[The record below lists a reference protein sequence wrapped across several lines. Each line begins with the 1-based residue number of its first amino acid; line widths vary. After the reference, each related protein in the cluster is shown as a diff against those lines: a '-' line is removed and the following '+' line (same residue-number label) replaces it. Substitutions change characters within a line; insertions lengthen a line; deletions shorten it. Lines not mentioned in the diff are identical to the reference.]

1 MTGATTPK
9 LRFPGFR
16 DPWKPTA
23 VSTLLEKQSVPVD
36 VDLAQ
41 TYRQIGVR
49 SHGKGIFHKDAVT
62 GAELG
67 DKRVFHIVPN
77 AFVVNIVFAWEQAV
91 ALTSDAEAG
100 FIASHRFP
108 MYTEKSGKSY
118 LPFLRHMFLTKRGKL
133 LLEIASP
140 GGAGRNKTLGQ
151 QEFLKLKPVV
161 PSRAEQKKIADA
173 IGAVDAKLAAL
184 AAKQAALGRFKAGLM
199 QKLFS
204 QQLRFRRDNGQAFP
218 DWQEKRLGDVF
229 TWVKTNSL
237 SREFLTHDSGSVQN
251 IHYGDIHTKFRPLF
265 RQSMESVPFVGAN
278 SGLKPFSDEEY
289 CRVGDVVIADASEDY
304 ADIGK
309 AIEIV
314 EVRERSM
321 VAGLHTYIARPKIG
335 SLVVGFS
342 GYLLRSAP
350 MRRQVMRIAQGISV
364 LGVSKGNLE
373 ELTFWIPC
381 PDEQQKIADALSAM
395 DGKIQAVADQIT
407 KLQTFKKGLLQQ
419 MFV

>member
-9 LRFPGFR
+9 LRFPGLR
-16 DPWKPTA
+16 EPWKPTA

-108 MYTEKSGKSY
+108 MFTEKSGKSY

-161 PSRAEQKKIADA
+161 PGRAEQKKIADA
-173 IGAVDAKLAAL
+173 VDAVDAKLAAL

-204 QQLRFRRDNGQAFP
+204 QQLRFTQDDGKAFP
-218 DWQEKRLGDVF
+218 DWQEIELRSVSTINPKSPKLPNRFRYIDLESVNAGTLGAVGEIEA
-229 TWVKTNSL
+229 TEAP
-237 SREFLTHDSGSVQN
+237 SRAQRVLQR
-251 IHYGDIHTKFRPLF
+251 GDILYQMVRPYQRNNLYFELDGVYVGSTGYAQIRARQNRQYLFHVLHTDEFVNRVLERCTGTGYPAINSNDLGKVT
-265 RQSMESVPFVGAN
+265 VPF
-278 SGLKPFSDEEY
+278 P
-289 CRVGDVVIADASEDY
+289 
-304 ADIGK
+304 
-309 AIEIV
+309 
-314 EVRERSM
+314 
-321 VAGLHTYIARPKIG
+321 H
-335 SLVVGFS
+335 
-342 GYLLRSAP
+342 
-350 MRRQVMRIAQGISV
+350 
-364 LGVSKGNLE
+364 
-373 ELTFWIPC
+373 
-381 PDEQQKIADALSAM
+381 PDEQQKIANALSAM
-395 DGKIQAVADQIT
+395 DAKIQAVAGQIT